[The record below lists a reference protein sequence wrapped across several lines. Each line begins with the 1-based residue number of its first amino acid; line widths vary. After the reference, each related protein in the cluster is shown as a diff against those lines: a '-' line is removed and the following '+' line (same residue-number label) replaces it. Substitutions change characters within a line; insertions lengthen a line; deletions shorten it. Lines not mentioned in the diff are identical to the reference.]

1 MNIIFAINT
10 KGYKAN
16 QMTGFVLT
24 GNGGD
29 CMDDDELI
37 LLIGIGLAALLTLLI
52 TLIICL

>member
-1 MNIIFAINT
+1 MKISDVGTEIGSAL
-10 KGYKAN
+10 
-16 QMTGFVLT
+16 M

-29 CMDDDELI
+29 YMDDDELI

>member
-1 MNIIFAINT
+1 MEMQ
-10 KGYKAN
+10 KHGS
-16 QMTGFVLT
+16 VLT

-52 TLIICL
+52 TLIICM